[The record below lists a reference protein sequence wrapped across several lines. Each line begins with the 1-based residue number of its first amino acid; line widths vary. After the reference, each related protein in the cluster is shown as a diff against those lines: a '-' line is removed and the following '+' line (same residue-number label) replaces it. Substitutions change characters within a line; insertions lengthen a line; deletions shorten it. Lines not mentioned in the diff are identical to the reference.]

1 MPYFSKEKVIPFII
15 FLTLCCLAA
24 PCLAG
29 DDLEVQGYTSPGDVL
44 SPGESATAVYTIEYD
59 FESDEESLQFYT
71 DLLSP
76 KWKLSIVVD
85 GVSHDLPSYTGRYV
99 SLSGFELYYDDAY
112 YSQVKITLDGTVPE
126 VSGTGNYTIIQATWY
141 DYIGDTVDEEIVEA
155 VIVNPS
161 DIDEILET
169 REDEL
174 AELKNYL
181 DEKEDLG
188 VDIDSA
194 EEKYEDAAAAIA
206 DAAGSDS
213 ASASILLS
221 SAKTYMD
228 ESYSLVDEAWAE
240 FLIEQVESTINLVK
254 EMISEYEDEGLSDD
268 SRVWVIQSYV
278 DNAETLL
285 VLAEDKFDLPDY
297 DSARNYATQAQSKAE
312 QAYDYAVSLNE
323 DLDLKSPTLAK
334 TASPTKSASPTA
346 TGTSD
351 SSGLDDLI
359 PDIGGD
365 SDISGMD
372 DIIHSEVNLESAIQV
387 LSVIGDAL
395 LDAFDFL
402 SDLISSASDN

>member
-1 MPYFSKEKVIPFII
+1 MPGFSKEKTISFII
-15 FLTLCCLAA
+15 FLSLCCLAV

-44 SPGESATAVYTIEYD
+44 SPGETATAVYTIGYD

-99 SLSGFELYYDDAY
+99 SLNGFELYYDDAY
-112 YSQVKITLDGTVPE
+112 SSLVRVTLDGTVPE
-126 VSGTGNYTIIQATWY
+126 VSGTGNYTIIEATWY
-141 DYIGDTVDEEIVEA
+141 DYIGEIADEKKVEA

-161 DIDEILET
+161 EIDGIREI
-169 REDEL
+169 RESEL
-174 AELKNYL
+174 AVLKSYI
-181 DEKEDLG
+181 DGKAKLG
-188 VDIDSA
+188 VDTGPA
-194 EEKYEDAAAAIA
+194 EEKYEDAAAAIKG
-206 DAAGSDS
+206 AAGSDS
-213 ASASILLS
+213 GAASILLS
-221 SAKTYMD
+221 TAKTYMD
-228 ESYSLVDEAWAE
+228 ESYSLIDEAWAE
-240 FLIEQVESTINLVK
+240 FQIEQAESTIDIVNK
-254 EMISEYEDEGLSDD
+254 MISGYEDKGLSGD
-268 SRVWVIQSYV
+268 SRVWVIESYV

-285 VLAEDKFDLPDY
+285 VLARDKFDLSNY
-297 DSARNYATQAQSKAE
+297 DSARDYAEQAESKAE
-312 QAYDYAVSLNE
+312 QAYGYAVSLNE
-323 DLDLKSPTLAK
+323 DLDLKSPTHAK

-365 SDISGMD
+365 NDISGMD

-402 SDLISSASDN
+402 SNLISSASDN